1 MPKGRRTRDIT
12 VSKTVSLPMSLISAI
27 LDEGEIMNKDFS
39 GTLVALAN
47 LGILYRRDQRRR
59 DEEEA
64 IKSMKE
70 ARPCP

>member
-47 LGILYRRDQRRR
+47 LGILYRRDQWRR